1 MSDRSSF
8 FLGFILSICCLTHV
22 KGLVEGEAVL
32 PNRQQYFSKIN
43 VVFKGKKII

>member
-8 FLGFILSICCLTHV
+8 FLGFILSICLTHV

-43 VVFKGKKII
+43 VIFKGKKII